1 MDTLSIGWFAIFIS
15 VAAIAGAVILVLVIV
30 ALVQVA
36 RQPKLD
42 PIVRTLWVLIIVV
55 APILGAIVWFA
66 IGQRTA
72 TLQFSTG
79 N

>member
-1 MDTLSIGWFAIFIS
+1 MDTSSIGWFAIFIL
-15 VAAIAGAVILVLVIV
+15 VAAVAGAVILVLVIV
-30 ALVQVA
+30 ALVQVS

-42 PIVRTLWVLIIVV
+42 PIVRALWVLIIVI
-55 APILGAIVWFA
+55 APILGAIVWLA

-72 TLQFSTG
+72 TLQSSTG